1 MDGDDET
8 VRFEK
13 EVRTIKKTV
22 ALYTEVEQYI
32 ACRNEPFQRDVLVVW
47 TSSFGKNCPRRFFLF
62 VQALP
67 LLRRSFQRPVRLE
80 ILGGMALAIS

>member
-13 EVRTIKKTV
+13 EVCTMKNIV
-22 ALYTEVEQYI
+22 ALYTEVEQY
-32 ACRNEPFQRDVLVVW
+32 ACGNEPFQRDVLVVW
-47 TSSFGKNCPRRFFLF
+47 TSNFGKNCPRRFFLF

-80 ILGGMALAIS
+80 ILGGMTLAIS